1 MAKVNAGKFTF
12 YLGMAALLTILTAVS
27 SAQLLPQQDVDID
40 EEQSMGRERPDGWM
54 HGAGMPF
61 MGVPVEMIVG
71 GSGFALQGNA
81 THLLRINVERLSA
94 LDPGQIRNL
103 LVSNKSIVEIREA
116 IKAEEGQPL
125 YRGSMRLDDT
135 GYPMINIDVRA
146 LNDTA
151 TVVDA
156 DISLPGLNRENQ
168 TDIIGHLDMT
178 VFISKGGRIGEGQ
191 LEINSAEH
199 RGSYHMLLD
208 MSDHAKHFERMVT
221 HMESEHMGSED
232 NRGLER
238 QKIEGDL
245 DWDSGLA
252 PA

>member
-1 MAKVNAGKFTF
+1 
-12 YLGMAALLTILTAVS
+12 MAALLTILTAVS
-27 SAQLLPQQDVDID
+27 SAQPLSQQDDDID
-40 EEQSMGRERPDGWM
+40 EELSMGRERPDGWM

-103 LVSNKSIVEIREA
+103 LVSNKSIEEIREA

-135 GYPMINIDVRA
+135 VYPMVNIDVRA

-151 TVVDA
+151 TIVDA
-156 DISLPGLNRENQ
+156 DISMPGWNPENQ
-168 TDIIGHLDMT
+168 TDIIGHLIMT
-178 VFISKGGRIGEGQ
+178 VSISKGGRIGVGQ
-191 LEINSAEH
+191 LELNSAEH
-199 RGSYHMLLD
+199 RGGYHMLLD
-208 MSDHAKHFERMVT
+208 MLDHGKHFERMMT
-221 HMESEHMGSED
+221 HMESEHMGSMESEHM
-232 NRGLER
+232 G
-238 QKIEGDL
+238 
-245 DWDSGLA
+245 SGTYRI
-252 PA
+252 